1 MKVLFA
7 PDWRNGVP
15 YQRLLADALLRA
27 GVEVG
32 FLQNYK
38 RVFPLTR
45 LLARQNCDI
54 LHLHWPEA
62 YYPKKNDTWDWFR
75 RARFA
80 WDLRRATR
88 NCALATTAHNL
99 HAHNRSLEPFAER
112 NTRVAH
118 QLASAVF
125 AHSPVAKERLIAAFE
140 LDPEKIHVI
149 PHGDL
154 SAPLGTPIP
163 REEARRELCLSP
175 GKMALI
181 FGAVEPYKG
190 QEGVIDWWKQNR
202 PDATLAIV
210 GQPCT
215 PAYEKSLASMAEGET
230 RIVTRF
236 DWIPDE
242 QLRLWLSA
250 ADVTI
255 FNYREIFTSGAANLA
270 RAWGLPMLL
279 PERLDTVML
288 DEPTPFVHRFRDFN
302 DDFGE
307 KLTAALGCGP
317 DYAAAAAWRRECS
330 WDRVAQLTLDGYRY
344 ALRGAAPRTSL
355 STTS

>member
-15 YQRLLADALLRA
+15 YQRLLGEALTRA
-27 GVEVG
+27 GAEVD

-45 LLARQNCDI
+45 LLARQRCDI

-62 YYPKKNDTWDWFR
+62 YYPKKGDAWDWFR

-88 NCALATTAHNL
+88 SAALATTAHNL
-99 HAHNRSLEPFAER
+99 HAHNRASEPFAER
-112 NTRVAH
+112 NTRAAH
-118 QLASAVF
+118 QRAGVVF
-125 AHSPVAKERLIAAFE
+125 AHSTVAKVRLVAAFDLE
-140 LDPEKIHVI
+140 PEKVCVI

-154 SAPLGTPIP
+154 SVTLGAPASQD
-163 REEARRELCLSP
+163 EARHALGMGP
-175 GKMALI
+175 GKLALI

-190 QEGVIDWWKQNR
+190 QEEVIAWWKKNR

-210 GQPCT
+210 GKPIT
-215 PAYEKSLASMAEGET
+215 PEYGDSLASTCADDP
-230 RIVTRF
+230 RIITRF
-236 DWIPDE
+236 SWIPDD

-255 FNYREIFTSGAANLA
+255 FNYQQIFTSGAANLA

-279 PERLDTVML
+279 PQRLDTVVL
-288 DEPTPFVHRFRDFN
+288 DEPTPFVHRFQNFEE
-302 DDFGE
+302 DFGRQ
-307 KLTAALGCGP
+307 LAAAFACGP
-317 DYAAAAAWRRECS
+317 DYAAAATWRAACS
-330 WDRVAQLTLDGYRY
+330 WDGVAQLTLDGYRY
-344 ALRGAAPRTSL
+344 ALRGAVAQTSL
-355 STTS
+355 STAS